1 LLTSKHIDQNTPKT
15 ALLSNTPADL
25 TAREPAKHSFQHQ
38 PSTARRESSFARK
51 SHRILHTD
59 NRNEVTAAQLP
70 QYKAHLRRHP
80 PEENV
85 MSKVAGAEA
94 QANKDAGKQ
103 AGRNRPS
110 DLNEL
115 RDNVANVASSVG
127 DMANHQYEQAYE
139 VAIDAVE
146 ETGQIISRNPLASV
160 GVGLGVGFLLGR
172 ILAGGSRA

>member
-1 LLTSKHIDQNTPKT
+1 
-15 ALLSNTPADL
+15 
-25 TAREPAKHSFQHQ
+25 
-38 PSTARRESSFARK
+38 
-51 SHRILHTD
+51 
-59 NRNEVTAAQLP
+59 
-70 QYKAHLRRHP
+70 
-80 PEENV
+80 
-85 MSKVAGAEA
+85 MSKVAGAQA
-94 QANKDAGKQ
+94 HANKDAKH

>member
-1 LLTSKHIDQNTPKT
+1 
-15 ALLSNTPADL
+15 
-25 TAREPAKHSFQHQ
+25 
-38 PSTARRESSFARK
+38 
-51 SHRILHTD
+51 
-59 NRNEVTAAQLP
+59 
-70 QYKAHLRRHP
+70 
-80 PEENV
+80 

-110 DLNEL
+110 DLDEL

-127 DMANHQYEQAYE
+127 DMASHQYEQTYD

-146 ETGQIISRNPLASV
+146 ETGQIIRRNPLASV

-172 ILAGGSRA
+172 ILAGGARA

>member
-1 LLTSKHIDQNTPKT
+1 
-15 ALLSNTPADL
+15 
-25 TAREPAKHSFQHQ
+25 
-38 PSTARRESSFARK
+38 
-51 SHRILHTD
+51 
-59 NRNEVTAAQLP
+59 
-70 QYKAHLRRHP
+70 
-80 PEENV
+80 
-85 MSKVAGAEA
+85 MSKVAGADA

-146 ETGQIISRNPLASV
+146 ETGQIISRNPFASV

>member
-1 LLTSKHIDQNTPKT
+1 
-15 ALLSNTPADL
+15 
-25 TAREPAKHSFQHQ
+25 
-38 PSTARRESSFARK
+38 
-51 SHRILHTD
+51 
-59 NRNEVTAAQLP
+59 
-70 QYKAHLRRHP
+70 
-80 PEENV
+80 

-94 QANKDAGKQ
+94 HANKDAGRQ
-103 AGRNRPS
+103 AGRKRPS

-127 DMANHQYEQAYE
+127 DMANHQYDQAYE

-172 ILAGGSRA
+172 ILAGGPRA